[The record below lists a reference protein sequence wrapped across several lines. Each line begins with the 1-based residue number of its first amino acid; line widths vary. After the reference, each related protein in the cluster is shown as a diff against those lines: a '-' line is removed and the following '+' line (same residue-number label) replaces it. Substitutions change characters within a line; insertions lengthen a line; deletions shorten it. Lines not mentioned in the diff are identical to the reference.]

1 MGDSRRINNESNW
14 TELSWRGKA
23 IRINSHVNA
32 IFDQFVLSNGEQG
45 IAIGI
50 AVLVNAPLALAAMAM
65 FPLLLII
72 QVLTFPAGYLF
83 GGLTV
88 VGFLRARANSPARH
102 KATSEEAT
110 EPSDE
115 ELGANVSPE
124 TVSTGVETSVTSPG
138 PDDTELRSVWS
149 ESEPT
154 LTSPVSGDL
163 STLVSR
169 IHPQSGRGQGL
180 GL

>member
-1 MGDSRRINNESNW
+1 M
-14 TELSWRGKA
+14 
-23 IRINSHVNA
+23 
-32 IFDQFVLSNGEQG
+32 
-45 IAIGI
+45 
-50 AVLVNAPLALAAMAM
+50 
-65 FPLLLII
+65 
-72 QVLTFPAGYLF
+72 LTFPAGYLF

-115 ELGANVSPE
+115 ELSAKVSPE

-149 ESEPT
+149 EQAPA
-154 LTSPVSGDL
+154 LTSSVSGDL
-163 STLVSR
+163 STLVDKL
-169 IHPQSGRGQGL
+169 HPHSDRGQRL